1 MSAPS
6 VDVIIAARDEAGRV
20 SACIDAVRAQDYAGP
35 LRVCV
40 VDNAST
46 DATASVAA
54 ARGAEALR
62 EAKRG
67 AGAARN
73 TGLHATGGSLVAFLD
88 AHVVVGSDWVRRMV
102 EPFDDPRVGGCQGR
116 LDYRA
121 VSPRVHRYLHASA
134 MLSAERI
141 AADSVRGERT
151 LYPWLS
157 TASCMYRRA
166 ALEDV
171 EGFNEHLV
179 ACEDVELSWR
189 VIAHGYRLAYVSDA
203 PATHY
208 EGRSWLRFVTKGF
221 RYGRGAAQIDSL
233 YRPHGARTTFGAARL
248 RRLRPAAVLDSL
260 SYRVGFRFQQLKQR
274 FGVTPP
280 LESIQ
285 PRAVDPA
292 FRPWFT
298 WMPDIELRIS
308 PRAIF
313 WLDDDRPVS
322 VVVQPRAR
330 RRYVLD
336 GTGDFVWRLLAREQ
350 RRDAIAGHIVAAY
363 GVPLAQAAR
372 DLDALVEELI
382 AVGLIEPNGG
392 PPQGGLDG
400 Q

>member
-1 MSAPS
+1 MSALS
-6 VDVIIAARDEAGRV
+6 VDVIIAARDEAGLV
-20 SACIDAVRAQDYAGP
+20 GECVDAVRAQDHAGL

-54 ARGAEALR
+54 AHGAEVLQ
-62 EAKRG
+62 EPKPG

-73 TGLHATGGSLVAFLD
+73 TGLRATRGTLVAFLD
-88 AHVVVGSDWVRRMV
+88 AHVVVDSDWVRRMV

-121 VSPRVHRYLHASA
+121 VSPRVHRYIHAA
-134 MLSAERI
+134 AVLSAERI
-141 AADSVRGERT
+141 AADSVRGERN

-171 EGFNEHLV
+171 GDFNELLV

-189 VIAHGYRLAYVSDA
+189 VIAHGYRLAYVSGA
-203 PATHY
+203 PATHH

-233 YRPHGARTTFGAARL
+233 YRPHGARTTFHAVRL
-248 RRLRPAAVLDSL
+248 RRPAAVLDSL
-260 SYRVGFRFQQLKQR
+260 CYRLGFRVQQLRQR

-280 LESIQ
+280 LEPIP

-313 WLDDDRPVS
+313 WLYDDRPVS
-322 VVVQPRAR
+322 VAVQPSAR
-330 RRYVLD
+330 QRYVLD
-336 GTGDFVWRLLAREQ
+336 GTGDFVWRLLAREHD
-350 RRDAIAGHIVAAY
+350 RDEIACRIVAAY
-363 GVPLAQAAR
+363 GVSPTQAAR

-382 AVGLIEPNGG
+382 AVGLIERHGG
-392 PPQGGLDG
+392 PPKGALGG